1 MAKNIRKNVEELLNK
16 YPETRSNDRVLLLA
30 YWEKIDKVKFGDGI
44 MSTIDFLMK
53 ATPAESI
60 TRARR
65 LVQGEHENLASDNR
79 ITRIRKE
86 REREMRKITQLG
98 EVI

>member
-1 MAKNIRKNVEELLNK
+1 
-16 YPETRSNDRVLLLA
+16 
-30 YWEKIDKVKFGDGI
+30 

-65 LVQGEHENLASDNR
+65 LVQGEQENLASDNR

-86 REREMRKITQLG
+86 REKEMRKLHN
-98 EVI
+98 